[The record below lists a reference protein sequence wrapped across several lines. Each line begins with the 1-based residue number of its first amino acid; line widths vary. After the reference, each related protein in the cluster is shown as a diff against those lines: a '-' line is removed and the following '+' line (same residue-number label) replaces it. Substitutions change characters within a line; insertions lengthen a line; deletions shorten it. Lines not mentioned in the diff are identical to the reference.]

1 MEYVTLIADNLA
13 KAFTEFIIT
22 TQGVG
27 LQTKNTE
34 YNVSILYNKEA
45 GAVQT

>member
-13 KAFTEFIIT
+13 KAVTEFNYT
-22 TQGVG
+22 TKGVG
-27 LQTKNTE
+27 LQTKKTE
-34 YNVSILYNKEA
+34 YDVSILYNEGA